1 MRFNGSCCYCSRIL
15 GIFLEYVDPWYVV
28 PIKWLS
34 MLLLANITFVLAS
47 FQEMFIGLFIL
58 VVYYRIRKNEKS
70 SRLNTYILV
79 VYYKMRENPLDS
91 RFLPNFL
98 KGKDLKRTKQ
108 IHYIFF
114 HSLQSPASSRYV
126 LRNQGCTWV
135 QCIGNDSRL
144 KLRECRIDHRTFLKH
159 SFGWSSITYLVPWLS
174 GPMTPLR
181 YIKRESEMAFLFA
194 FLITILF

>member
-70 SRLNTYILV
+70 SRLNTFILV

-108 IHYIFF
+108 IHYIFSILF
-114 HSLQSPASSRYV
+114 NLQPLPVMYWGIRVVLGYNASEMIV
-126 LRNQGCTWV
+126 V
-135 QCIGNDSRL
+135 
-144 KLRECRIDHRTFLKH
+144 
-159 SFGWSSITYLVPWLS
+159 WSSANV
-174 GPMTPLR
+174 
-181 YIKRESEMAFLFA
+181 E
-194 FLITILF
+194 